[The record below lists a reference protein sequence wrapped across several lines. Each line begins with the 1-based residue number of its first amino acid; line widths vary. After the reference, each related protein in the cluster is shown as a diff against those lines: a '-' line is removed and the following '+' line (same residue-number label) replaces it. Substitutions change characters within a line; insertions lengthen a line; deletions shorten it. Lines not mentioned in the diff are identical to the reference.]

1 MNNKITIGS
10 RGSKLSLAYANKV
23 ISLIS
28 GTDLVAG
35 KRIIIQTI
43 KTSGDLFQD
52 KKISE
57 IGGKDLFC
65 KEIEEKLNR
74 REIDI
79 AVHSLKDMDS
89 VETRGLSIQAYIK
102 RNDPRESFVSKKF
115 EKLSELKNVKIGS
128 SSRRRELQLK
138 SFNKN
143 LKIESIRGNIDT
155 RISKVEKGEYD
166 GVILAEAG
174 LKTLKLENYVKEI
187 FSIKE
192 FIPTA
197 GQGIIAVQCRKDDED
212 IKKILNQLN
221 HYETQLCALAER
233 NFLKTIGG
241 DCDTAVGCSA
251 ILNRDIIQIKAQ
263 LFSDDGKKVFNI
275 EKHGEANKP
284 ELIGKL
290 AGQEILKKSGNNFK
304 KLCESK
310 LISSASKPSSINGN
324 S

>member
-43 KTSGDLFQD
+43 KTSGDLFQN

-57 IGGKDLFC
+57 IGGKNLFC
-65 KEIEEKLNR
+65 KEIEDKLIKK
-74 REIDI
+74 EIDI

-89 VETRGLSIQAYIK
+89 IETKGLVIKAYIE

-115 EKLSELKNVKIGS
+115 KKLSELNNGKIGS

-138 SFNKN
+138 LFNKN
-143 LKIESIRGNIDT
+143 IKVENIRGNVDT
-155 RISKVEKGEYD
+155 RIKKVESGEFD
-166 GVILAEAG
+166 GAILALAG
-174 LKTLKLENYVKEI
+174 LKMLNLENHVKEI
-187 FSIKE
+187 FSLKD

-197 GQGIIAVQCRKDDED
+197 GQGIIAVQCRESDEY
-212 IKKILNQLN
+212 ISEILKKIN
-221 HYETQLCALAER
+221 HNETEVCALAER
-233 NFLKTIGG
+233 SFLKTLGG

-251 ILNRDIIQIKAQ
+251 ILNRDNIELKAQ
-263 LFSDDGKKVFNI
+263 LFSDDGNKVFNVI
-275 EKHGEANKP
+275 K
-284 ELIGKL
+284 IGKL
-290 AGQEILKKSGNNFK
+290 NQPEALGKVAGEEILQKSGSSFVK
-304 KLCESK
+304 KR
-310 LISSASKPSSINGN
+310 
-324 S
+324 

>member
-166 GVILAEAG
+166 GVILALAG
-174 LKTLKLENYVKEI
+174 LKTLKLEKYIKEI

-197 GQGIIAVQCRKDDED
+197 GQGIIAVQCRDDDEY
-212 IKKILNQLN
+212 IKKILRKINDN
-221 HYETQLCALAER
+221 ETEICALAER
-233 NFLKTIGG
+233 SFLKTLGG

-251 ILNRDIIQIKAQ
+251 ILKKNNIELNAQ
-263 LFSDDGKKVFNI
+263 LFSDDGKKVFNVFKLGNSN
-275 EKHGEANKP
+275 EP
-284 ELIGKL
+284 ELVGKL
-290 AGQEILKKSGNNFK
+290 AGEEILKKSKNSFVK
-304 KLCESK
+304 KR
-310 LISSASKPSSINGN
+310 
-324 S
+324 